1 MTTIASEGK
10 NIISLRS
17 QVRLNTLKIN
27 RARKEQ
33 LKAQEALAKAQ
44 EDITRAQQEI
54 AIAEERRSQ
63 AEEELKALEE
73 TTGEKHVVIFSTK
86 GVGYDDQIQRKGKK
100 RFVRWEGQKSHAQD
114 YLIVDALG
122 PVHFFQRNR
131 KGKPFTYQG
140 VVKKTSIQLLEL
152 GTQKKTPN
160 TYQFELEKG
169 VVPTGTIF
177 SQVLRFNN
185 KKDWHRTAAHG
196 LGLNLEGYNSYFTRG
211 IYETTFLQSTQTP
224 PAEQPERRRAA
235 QAVVPWFIAQQRAQL
250 AAAAEEHAAA
260 VSGLE
265 AQLAAATEEHAA
277 AVAGLEA
284 QLAAATEEHAAAVS
298 GLEVQLAAAAEE
310 SDASGADDTSESL
323 TDETSDSEE
332 SDSCTNEVFS
342 EEVPK
347 QRSISKFFIFLVF
360 GILMVYAV
368 MNMMTKHDFW
378 NNDHARL
385 VNSTLEW
392 RDWTVEWKA
401 WFYNTT
407 RQNKENNTIIFNTTC
422 WGVTRHPSCL
432 WSV

>member
-1 MTTIASEGK
+1 MSTIASEGK

-63 AEEELKALEE
+63 AEEELKAIEK

-114 YLIVDALG
+114 YLVVDALG

-131 KGKPFTYQG
+131 RGKPFTYQG
-140 VVKKTSIQLLEL
+140 VVKKTSIQLLEP
-152 GTQKKTPN
+152 GTKKKTPN
-160 TYQFELEKG
+160 TYQFELETG

-224 PAEQPERRRAA
+224 P
-235 QAVVPWFIAQQRAQL
+235 
-250 AAAAEEHAAA
+250 
-260 VSGLE
+260 
-265 AQLAAATEEHAA
+265 
-277 AVAGLEA
+277 
-284 QLAAATEEHAAAVS
+284 
-298 GLEVQLAAAAEE
+298 E
-310 SDASGADDTSESL
+310 SDASADTSEADEASDSL
-323 TDETSDSEE
+323 TDENYDSEE
-332 SDSCTNEVFS
+332 SDSSMEVFS
-342 EEVPK
+342 EDVPR
-347 QRSISKFFIFLVF
+347 QRQFSKFFIFLVIS
-360 GILMVYAV
+360 ILLVCAAV
-368 MNMMTKHDFW
+368 NMANKYCFDDWSNHRT
-378 NNDHARL
+378 RL
-385 VNSTLEW
+385 VSSTLEW
-392 RDWTVEWKA
+392 RDWASALMSKA
-401 WFYNTT
+401 TLELKTRFYNTSG
-407 RQNKENNTIIFNTTC
+407 QNNTIIINTTC
-422 WGVTRHPSCL
+422 FGVTRHPSCL

>member
-265 AQLAAATEEHAA
+265 AQLAAA
-277 AVAGLEA
+277 
-284 QLAAATEEHAAAVS
+284 
-298 GLEVQLAAAAEE
+298 AEE

-407 RQNKENNTIIFNTTC
+407 RQNKENNTIIHI
-422 WGVTRHPSCL
+422 GVGFFAFA
-432 WSV
+432 

>member
-224 PAEQPERRRAA
+224 P
-235 QAVVPWFIAQQRAQL
+235 
-250 AAAAEEHAAA
+250 
-260 VSGLE
+260 
-265 AQLAAATEEHAA
+265 
-277 AVAGLEA
+277 
-284 QLAAATEEHAAAVS
+284 
-298 GLEVQLAAAAEE
+298 E